1 MDEKFE
7 LACFQII
14 TYVGTARTHFI
25 NAIHCAKEG
34 KYDEATELIKQGD
47 EAFSLGHNAHAD
59 LLTMDANGEISNG
72 YMLLMH
78 AEDQLMSAES
88 FRFSQMNSLH
98 CIRELMR
105 NNHQDVIGY
114 RNRKVGGKSPQHYYT
129 KQLRQQEGNN
139 NGISKRFSLGWRSCC
154 SSAGRCL

>member
-14 TYVGTARTHFI
+14 TYGGTARTHFI
-25 NAIHCAKEG
+25 NAIQCAKEG
-34 KYDEATELIKQGD
+34 KYDEAEELIKQGD

-78 AEDQLMSAES
+78 AEDQLMSAEG
-88 FRFSQMNSLH
+88 FRILADEFIALYKK
-98 CIRELMR
+98 IDE
-105 NNHQDVIGY
+105 
-114 RNRKVGGKSPQHYYT
+114 K
-129 KQLRQQEGNN
+129 
-139 NGISKRFSLGWRSCC
+139 
-154 SSAGRCL
+154 